1 MRTAELRTH
10 KDFAVCKWGGKE
22 VQAGWPTVK
31 RQCQCFLACNKEIH
45 AYSFQ
50 KRHFTVITINFCF
63 FSKIFAYIYY
73 VLESLGKIF
82 LEFHTYM
89 VIQYIFRIPYMR
101 RRHFNHYLLHPL
113 TCILPMKTKA
123 PPQVHNF
130 LFYNNFYYHMYI
142 CLYFLKYWLKYW
154 SYFLHTQSYFI
165 PRDICF
171 RNFIIKFFSS

>member
-10 KDFAVCKWGGKE
+10 KDFAVSKWGGKE

-89 VIQYIFRIPYMR
+89 VIQHIFRIPYMR

-113 TCILPMKTKA
+113 TCILPMKTKV
-123 PPQVHNF
+123 P
-130 LFYNNFYYHMYI
+130 
-142 CLYFLKYWLKYW
+142 LK
-154 SYFLHTQSYFI
+154 
-165 PRDICF
+165 
-171 RNFIIKFFSS
+171 FIISSSITIFIIICIHVYISLSTDSNIGLIFYIHSLTSSQGISASGIS